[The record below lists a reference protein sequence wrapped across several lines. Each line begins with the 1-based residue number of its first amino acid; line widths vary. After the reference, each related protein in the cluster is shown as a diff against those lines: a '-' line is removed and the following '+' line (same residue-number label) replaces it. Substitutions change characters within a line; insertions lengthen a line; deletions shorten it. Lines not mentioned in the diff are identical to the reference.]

1 MISLPRPI
9 ASITTYNAAKPK
21 ISPTL
26 CMTDGSIFP
35 VGGNMKLAV
44 KSPILKSKHT
54 QNEIFWG
61 FVKFLKNLFI
71 LFILRILISKINRKE
86 QRDIIDILKEKELYF
101 NMAVTKTKVI
111 DIDTSGAVKN
121 VDQLTKSFVPLRQQ
135 IKQLRDQLAQLEVGS
150 EEFNR
155 ISKELADLQQK
166 NIEITEAAKYSNR
179 DFGAVM
185 SSLTK
190 VSLGLA
196 GGISAISAS
205 ISLLG
210 GDSEKVQK
218 ALAPLTLI
226 MGTIQSFSAI
236 DDGIKS
242 LQGLKNAFSNLGQ
255 SASEANTT
263 IEKSVNG
270 VSDAVDDLSKTGKKS
285 TNVLKGV
292 AGGFKK
298 AALAVK
304 SFIAANPLLSALAA
318 TIAAISAAVVFLNKK
333 LEENT
338 RVAREEMNLLSQV
351 NTTYDEQNIRLN
363 VLLKTA
369 QDHNQSLEER
379 KKATEALNKIVP
391 EYNSYIDESTGLFK
405 ANNEALKAYL
415 SNLKQKL
422 LLESYEGKIK
432 EYLQKQLEIEEKIN
446 EIRTTGIWF
455 NTQRIRKLEKEK
467 AALDKDI
474 DRLFGRIGDLDLTKA
489 LDDNKVT
496 EPANKGTSKVVSSI
510 KSVVD
515 ALKEMKKVAT
525 DAFNVAFDARTINR
539 AAKGLEN
546 EFTTLF
552 DTIQSTIKKFDLGQ
566 VFTEQ
571 FSDFINKGS
580 NSKFSNVF
588 AGGLFGLGD
597 VFKNTN
603 VFDEIAKEA
612 ENLANEITKINDKLT
627 GKTGNL
633 TASETKLFEQQKKQK
648 EQELESL
655 NQRLEGYKKISES
668 VENYRNKMIELNTQT
683 LNQEIEE
690 SKLNKQLD
698 IQKKYRE
705 ELLNEN
711 YFAESNRNIAN
722 QEAEIESLS
731 KLNEKL
737 RERVKIIQSDAELQ
751 LLFADELKSI
761 NEQILTNERE
771 LANKQIELDITKY
784 DRRKEEAQIYY
795 EQLQLI
801 IGEKTNE
808 LEKKSVLQGLGT
820 PAYNTELEKQKIV
833 VESIKSELFA
843 LEEARNQNLIAEEEY
858 NARML
863 QLKAYLVA
871 EEKKLDETRVGNA
884 VSAVNTYVG
893 VFQSVTGSISNLL
906 NEQMNKYDENSEQY
920 KQLQVA
926 NSWITTLSGSLSAF
940 MSGIQSGIPWP
951 GNLIL
956 AGVLGASTFATGVA
970 QINNMKSNNYS
981 NALTSSASSVGTSEY
996 ETEVYRQQSDM
1007 FSNVKDSKVYVLEN
1021 EISSVQRKV
1030 AVREF
1035 NTTY

>member
-1 MISLPRPI
+1 MS
-9 ASITTYNAAKPK
+9 T
-21 ISPTL
+21 
-26 CMTDGSIFP
+26 
-35 VGGNMKLAV
+35 
-44 KSPILKSKHT
+44 
-54 QNEIFWG
+54 
-61 FVKFLKNLFI
+61 
-71 LFILRILISKINRKE
+71 
-86 QRDIIDILKEKELYF
+86 
-101 NMAVTKTKVI
+101 TKTKVI

-121 VDQLTKSFVPLRQQ
+121 VENLTRSFVPLRQQ

-150 EEFNR
+150 EEFNK

-242 LQGLKNAFSNLGQ
+242 LQGLKNAFSGLGQ
-255 SASEANTT
+255 TADETNTT
-263 IEKSVNG
+263 ITKTVNG
-270 VSDAVDDLSKTGKKS
+270 VSDAVDDLSKKGKKS

-298 AALAVK
+298 LALAVK
-304 SFIAANPLLSALAA
+304 SFIAANPLLAAIAA
-318 TIAAISAAVVFLNKK
+318 TIAAIGAAIVFLNKK
-333 LEENT
+333 MEENG
-338 RVAREEMNLLSQV
+338 RIAREEANLLSQV
-351 NTTYDEQNIRLN
+351 NTSYEEQNIRLN

-369 QDHNQSLEER
+369 KDNNQSLEER
-379 KKATEALNKIVP
+379 KKVTEELNKIVP
-391 EYNSYIDESTGLFK
+391 DFNAQIDETTGLFK
-405 ANNEALKAYL
+405 ANNEALQTYL
-415 SNLKQKL
+415 NNLKQKL
-422 LLESYEGKIK
+422 LLETYEGKIK
-432 EYLQKQLEIEEKIN
+432 ENLQKQLEIEEKIN
-446 EIRTTGIWF
+446 EIRATGMFFI
-455 NTQRIRKLEKEK
+455 TQRIKALEEEK
-467 AALDKDI
+467 AALEKVNEGY
-474 DRLFGRIGDLDLTKA
+474 FSKIGDLDMSKA

-496 EPANKGTSKVVSSI
+496 ETVKNSSKVVQSV
-510 KSVVD
+510 KSVID
-515 ALKEMKKVAT
+515 ALKEMKKVAN
-525 DAFNVAFDARTINR
+525 DAWSTAFDARMVNR
-539 AAKGLEN
+539 VSKGVET

-566 VFTEQ
+566 VLTEQ

-588 AGGLFGLGD
+588 SGGLFGLDD

-612 ENLANEITKINDKLT
+612 ENLANEITKINDKLI

-633 TASETKLFEQQKKQK
+633 TAAETKLFETQKKEK

-711 YFAESNRNIAN
+711 YFAESNRNIET

-737 RERVKIIQSDAELQ
+737 KERKSIIESDAELQ
-751 LLFADELKSI
+751 LLFADELKNL
-761 NEQILTNERE
+761 NEQILNNERE
-771 LANKQIELDITKY
+771 IANKEIELDVNKY
-784 DRRKEEAQIYY
+784 NRRKEEAQLYY
-795 EQLQLI
+795 EQLQLL
-801 IGEKTNE
+801 IGEKTDE
-808 LEKKSVLQGLGT
+808 LENRNILQGLGS
-820 PAYNTELEKQKIV
+820 PSYNTEFEKQKLV
-833 VESIKSELFA
+833 VETIQNEMVA
-843 LEEARNQNLIAEEEY
+843 LEEARNQNLIAEEVY
-858 NARML
+858 NNRML
-863 QLKAYLVA
+863 QLKAYLVE
-871 EEKKLDETRVGNA
+871 EEKKLDKSRVDSA
-884 VSAVNTYVG
+884 ISAVNTYVG
-893 VFQSVTGSISNLL
+893 VFNSVTSTIGSLL
-906 NEQMNKYDENSEQY
+906 QTQMDKYDENSEEF

-926 NSWITTLSGSLSAF
+926 NGWLTTLSGSLSAF
-940 MSGIQSGIPWP
+940 MSGFQSGIPWP

-956 AGVLGASTFATGVA
+956 ATALGGMTFAAGAA
-970 QINNMKSNNYS
+970 QISNMQSGNYS
-981 NALTSSASSVGTSEY
+981 NSLTSGATNVGSEY
-996 ETEVYRQQSDM
+996 ETTVYQQQTETL
-1007 FSNVKDSKVYVLEN
+1007 SNVKDQRVFVLEN
-1021 EISSVQRKV
+1021 DITRTQRRV
-1030 AVREF
+1030 AVRE
-1035 NTTY
+1035 NNVTY

>member
-1 MISLPRPI
+1 MS
-9 ASITTYNAAKPK
+9 T
-21 ISPTL
+21 
-26 CMTDGSIFP
+26 
-35 VGGNMKLAV
+35 
-44 KSPILKSKHT
+44 
-54 QNEIFWG
+54 
-61 FVKFLKNLFI
+61 
-71 LFILRILISKINRKE
+71 
-86 QRDIIDILKEKELYF
+86 
-101 NMAVTKTKVI
+101 TKTKII

-166 NIEITEAAKYSNR
+166 NIEITEAAKYSNK

-210 GDSEKVQK
+210 GDSEKIQK

-255 SASEANTT
+255 TASEANTT
-263 IEKSVNG
+263 IEKTVNG
-270 VSDAVDDLSKTGKKS
+270 VADSVDDLSKTGKKS

-333 LEENT
+333 MEENG
-338 RVAREEMNLLSQV
+338 RIAREEANLLSQV

-432 EYLQKQLEIEEKIN
+432 EYLQEQLEIEEKIN
-446 EIRTTGIWF
+446 EIRATGMFF
-455 NTQRIRKLEKEK
+455 NTQRIKALEEK
-467 AALDKDI
+467 KAQIEKDI
-474 DRLFGRIGDLDLTKA
+474 DRLFGRISDLDLTKA
-489 LDDNKVT
+489 LNDNKVT
-496 EPANKGTSKVVSSI
+496 EPANKGATSKVVNSI

-515 ALKEMKKVAT
+515 ALKEMKKVAN
-525 DAFNVAFDARTINR
+525 DAWNTAFDARTINR
-539 AAKGLEN
+539 VAKGIET

-552 DTIQSTIKKFDLGQ
+552 DTIQSTMKKFDLAQ

-571 FSDFINKGS
+571 FDDFINKGS
-580 NSKFSNVF
+580 NSKFFDTFKN
-588 AGGLFGLGD
+588 GLFGLDD
-597 VFKNTN
+597 VLKDTN
-603 VFDEIAKEA
+603 VFDVIAKEA
-612 ENLANEITKINDKLT
+612 ENLANEIEQINDKLT
-627 GKTGNL
+627 EKTGNL
-633 TASETKLFEQQKKQK
+633 TASETKLFETQKKQK

-655 NQRLEGYKKISES
+655 NKRLEGYKKITEG
-668 VENYRNKMIELNTQT
+668 VEKYRSAMIELSNKT

-690 SKLNKQLD
+690 SKLNQQLE

-705 ELLNEN
+705 ELLNGN

-722 QEAEIESLS
+722 QESEIESLS
-731 KLNEKL
+731 ELNEKL
-737 RERVKIIQSDAELQ
+737 KERVKIIQSDAELQ
-751 LLFADELKSI
+751 LLFADELKNI
-761 NEQILTNERE
+761 NEQILANERE
-771 LANKQIELDITKY
+771 LANKQIELDVNKY
-784 DRRKEEAQIYY
+784 NRRKEAAQLYY
-795 EQLQLI
+795 EELQLL
-801 IGEKTNE
+801 IGEKTDE
-808 LEKKSVLQGLGT
+808 LEKKNILQGLGT
-820 PAYNTELEKQKIV
+820 PSYNTELEKQKLV
-833 VESIKSELFA
+833 VETIQNELFA
-843 LEEARNQNLIAEEEY
+843 LEEARNQNLIAEEVY
-858 NARML
+858 NNRML
-863 QLKAYLVA
+863 QLKAQLVE
-871 EEKKLDETRVGNA
+871 EEKKLDKSRVDSA
-884 VSAVNTYVG
+884 ISAVNTYVG
-893 VFQSVTGSISNLL
+893 VFNSVTSTIGSLL
-906 NEQMNKYDENSEQY
+906 QTQMDKYDENSEEF

-926 NSWITTLSGSLSAF
+926 NGWLTTLSGSLSAF
-940 MSGIQSGIPWP
+940 MSGFQSGIPFP

-956 AGVLGASTFATGVA
+956 ATALGGMTFAAGAA
-970 QINNMKSNNYS
+970 QISNMQSGNYS
-981 NALTSSASSVGTSEY
+981 NSLTSGATNVGSEY
-996 ETEVYRQQSDM
+996 ETTVYQQQAETL
-1007 FSNVKDSKVYVLEN
+1007 SNVKDSKVYVLEN
-1021 EISSVQRKV
+1021 EISNVQRKV
-1030 AVREF
+1030 AVRE
-1035 NTTY
+1035 NNVTY

>member
-1 MISLPRPI
+1 MS
-9 ASITTYNAAKPK
+9 T
-21 ISPTL
+21 
-26 CMTDGSIFP
+26 
-35 VGGNMKLAV
+35 
-44 KSPILKSKHT
+44 
-54 QNEIFWG
+54 
-61 FVKFLKNLFI
+61 
-71 LFILRILISKINRKE
+71 
-86 QRDIIDILKEKELYF
+86 
-101 NMAVTKTKVI
+101 TKTKVI
-111 DIDTSGAVKN
+111 DISTGQAQKN
-121 VDQLTKSFVPLRQQ
+121 VENLTKSFVPLRTQ
-135 IKQLRDQLAQLEVGS
+135 IKMLKDQLAQLEEGS
-150 EEFNR
+150 VEYNR
-155 ISKELADLQQK
+155 AAKQLAEIQQRQ
-166 NIEITEAAKYSNR
+166 IEITEAAKYSNR

-242 LQGLKNAFSNLGQ
+242 LQGLKNAFSGLSQ
-255 SASEANTT
+255 TASETNST
-263 IEKSVNG
+263 ITKTVDG

-304 SFIAANPLLSALAA
+304 SFIAANPLLTVIAA
-318 TIAAISAAVVFLNKK
+318 SIAAIGSAIVFLNKK
-333 LEENT
+333 MEENG
-338 RVAREEMNLLSQV
+338 RIAREEANLLSQV

-391 EYNSYIDESTGLFK
+391 EYNAQIDESTGLFK
-405 ANNEALKAYL
+405 ANNEALQTYL
-415 SNLKQKL
+415 NNLKQKL

-474 DRLFGRIGDLDLTKA
+474 DRLFGRISDLDLTKA
-489 LDDNKVT
+489 LDDNKVVET
-496 EPANKGTSKVVSSI
+496 VKKDTSKSVVSSI

-515 ALKEMKKVAT
+515 ALKEMKKVAN
-525 DAFNVAFDARTINR
+525 DAWSTVFDARSINR
-539 AAKGLEN
+539 AAKGIET

-566 VFTEQ
+566 VLTEQ

-588 AGGLFGLGD
+588 SGGLFGLGD
-597 VFKNTN
+597 VLKDTN

-612 ENLANEITKINDKLT
+612 ENLADEITKINDKLI

-633 TASETKLFEQQKKQK
+633 TASETKLFETQKKQK

-690 SKLNKQLD
+690 SKLSKQLD
-698 IQKKYRE
+698 IQKKYRD

-711 YFAESNRNIAN
+711 YFAESNRNIAT
-722 QEAEIESLS
+722 QESEIESLTE
-731 KLNEKL
+731 LNEKL
-737 RERVKIIQSDAELQ
+737 KERVKIIESDKELQ
-751 LLFADELKSI
+751 LLFADELKNI

-771 LANKQIELDITKY
+771 LANKQIELDVNKY
-784 DRRKEEAQIYY
+784 NRRKEEAQLYY

-801 IGEKTNE
+801 VGEKVE
-808 LEKKSVLQGLGT
+808 KLENRNILQGLGS
-820 PAYNTELEKQKIV
+820 PSYNTELEKQKIV
-833 VESIKSELFA
+833 VESIQNEMLA
-843 LEEARNQNLIAEEEY
+843 LETARTQNLIAEEEY

-863 QLKAYLVA
+863 ELKSHLVA

-893 VFQSVTGSISNLL
+893 VFNSVTGSISNLL

-956 AGVLGASTFATGVA
+956 AGVLGASTFATGAA

-996 ETEVYRQQSDM
+996 ETEVYRQQSEM
-1007 FSNVKDSKVYVLEN
+1007 FSNVKDQRVIVVEN
-1021 EISSVQRKV
+1021 DITSVQRKV
-1030 AVREF
+1030 EVREHSV
-1035 NTTY
+1035 TY

>member
-1 MISLPRPI
+1 MS
-9 ASITTYNAAKPK
+9 T
-21 ISPTL
+21 
-26 CMTDGSIFP
+26 
-35 VGGNMKLAV
+35 
-44 KSPILKSKHT
+44 
-54 QNEIFWG
+54 
-61 FVKFLKNLFI
+61 
-71 LFILRILISKINRKE
+71 
-86 QRDIIDILKEKELYF
+86 
-101 NMAVTKTKVI
+101 TKTKII

-166 NIEITEAAKYSNR
+166 NIEITEAAKYSNK

-210 GDSEKVQK
+210 GDSEKIQK

-255 SASEANTT
+255 TASEANTT
-263 IEKSVNG
+263 IEKTVNG
-270 VSDAVDDLSKTGKKS
+270 VADSVDDLSKTGKKS

-333 LEENT
+333 MEENG
-338 RVAREEMNLLSQV
+338 RIAREEANLLSQV

-432 EYLQKQLEIEEKIN
+432 EYLQEQLEIEEKIN
-446 EIRTTGIWF
+446 EIRATGMFF
-455 NTQRIRKLEKEK
+455 NTQRIKALEEK
-467 AALDKDI
+467 KAQIEKDI
-474 DRLFGRIGDLDLTKA
+474 DRLFGRISDLDLTKA
-489 LDDNKVT
+489 LNDNKVT
-496 EPANKGTSKVVSSI
+496 EPANKGATSKVVNSI

-515 ALKEMKKVAT
+515 ALKEMKKVAN
-525 DAFNVAFDARTINR
+525 DAWNTAFDARTINR
-539 AAKGLEN
+539 VAKGIET

-552 DTIQSTIKKFDLGQ
+552 DTIQSTMKKFDLAQ

-571 FSDFINKGS
+571 FDDFINKGS
-580 NSKFSNVF
+580 NSKFFDTFKN
-588 AGGLFGLGD
+588 GLFGLDD
-597 VFKNTN
+597 VLKDTN
-603 VFDEIAKEA
+603 VFDVIAKEA
-612 ENLANEITKINDKLT
+612 ENLANEIEQINDKLI

-655 NQRLEGYKKISES
+655 NKRLEAYKKITEG
-668 VENYRNKMIELNTQT
+668 VEKYRLAMIELSNET

-690 SKLNKQLD
+690 SKLNQQLG

-705 ELLNEN
+705 ELLNGN

-731 KLNEKL
+731 RLNEKL
-737 RERVKIIQSDAELQ
+737 KERKSIIESDAELQ
-751 LLFADELKSI
+751 LLFADELKSL
-761 NEQILTNERE
+761 NEQILNNERE
-771 LANKQIELDITKY
+771 LANKQIELDVNKY
-784 DRRKEEAQIYY
+784 NRRKEAAQLYY
-795 EQLQLI
+795 EELQLL
-801 IGEKTNE
+801 IGEKTDE
-808 LEKKSVLQGLGT
+808 LEKKNILQGLGT
-820 PAYNTELEKQKIV
+820 PSYNTELEKQKLV
-833 VESIKSELFA
+833 VETIQNELFA
-843 LEEARNQNLIAEEEY
+843 LEEARNQNLIAEEVY
-858 NARML
+858 NNRML
-863 QLKAYLVA
+863 QLKAQLVE
-871 EEKKLDETRVGNA
+871 EEKKLDKSRVDSA
-884 VSAVNTYVG
+884 ISAVNTYVG
-893 VFQSVTGSISNLL
+893 VFNSVTSTIGSLL
-906 NEQMNKYDENSEQY
+906 QTQMDKYDENSEEF

-926 NSWITTLSGSLSAF
+926 NGWLTTLSGSLSAF
-940 MSGIQSGIPWP
+940 MSGFQSGIPFP

-956 AGVLGASTFATGVA
+956 ATALGGMTFAAGAA
-970 QINNMKSNNYS
+970 QISNMQSGNYS
-981 NALTSSASSVGTSEY
+981 NSLTSGATNVGSEY
-996 ETEVYRQQSDM
+996 ETTVYQQQAETL
-1007 FSNVKDSKVYVLEN
+1007 SNVKDSKVYVLEN
-1021 EISSVQRKV
+1021 EISNVQRKV
-1030 AVREF
+1030 AVRE
-1035 NTTY
+1035 NNVTY

>member
-1 MISLPRPI
+1 
-9 ASITTYNAAKPK
+9 
-21 ISPTL
+21 
-26 CMTDGSIFP
+26 
-35 VGGNMKLAV
+35 
-44 KSPILKSKHT
+44 
-54 QNEIFWG
+54 
-61 FVKFLKNLFI
+61 
-71 LFILRILISKINRKE
+71 
-86 QRDIIDILKEKELYF
+86 
-101 NMAVTKTKVI
+101 MAVTKTKVI

-150 EEFNR
+150 EEFNK
-155 ISKELADLQQK
+155 ISKELSELQQK
-166 NIEITEAAKYSNR
+166 NIEITEAAKYSNK

-185 SSLTK
+185 YSLTK

-196 GGISAISAS
+196 GGINAISAS

-242 LQGLKNAFSNLGQ
+242 LQGLKNAFSGLGQ
-255 SASEANTT
+255 AASEANSN
-263 IEKSVNG
+263 IEKTVNG
-270 VSDAVDDLSKTGKKS
+270 VSDAVDDLSKKGKKS
-285 TNVLKGV
+285 TNVLV
-292 AGGFKK
+292 SGFKK

-304 SFIAANPLLSALAA
+304 SFIAANPLLTVIAA
-318 TIAAISAAVVFLNKK
+318 SIAAIGAAVVFLNKK

-379 KKATEALNKIVP
+379 KKAVNELNKIVP
-391 EYNSYIDESTGLFK
+391 KYNAQISENTGLFK

-432 EYLQKQLEIEEKIN
+432 EYLQEQLEIEEKIN
-446 EIRTTGIWF
+446 EIRATGMFF
-455 NTQRIRKLEKEK
+455 NTQRIKALEEK
-467 AALDKDI
+467 KAQIEKDI

-489 LDDNKVT
+489 LNDNKVN
-496 EPANKGTSKVVSSI
+496 ESVKNSS
-510 KSVVD
+510 KSVVQSVKSVID
-515 ALKEMKKVAT
+515 AFKEMKKVAT
-525 DAFNVAFDARTINR
+525 DAFNTAFDARTINR
-539 AAKGLEN
+539 AAKGLAT

-566 VFTEQ
+566 VLTEQ

-580 NSKFSNVF
+580 NSKFFDVF
-588 AGGLFGLGD
+588 AGGLFGLDD

-612 ENLANEITKINDKLT
+612 TNLANQIEQINDKLT
-627 GKTGNL
+627 EKTGNL
-633 TASETKLFEQQKKQK
+633 TAAQSKLFETQKKEK

-722 QEAEIESLS
+722 QEVEIESLTE
-731 KLNEKL
+731 LNEKL
-737 RERVKIIQSDAELQ
+737 KERVKIIESDKELQ
-751 LLFADELKSI
+751 LLFANELKSI
-761 NEQILTNERE
+761 NEQILNNERE
-771 LANKQIELDITKY
+771 LANKQIELDVNKY
-784 DRRKEEAQIYY
+784 NRRKEEAQLYY

-801 IGEKTNE
+801 IGEKTDE

-833 VESIKSELFA
+833 VESIQSEMVA
-843 LEEARNQNLIAEEEY
+843 LEEARNQNLIAEEVY
-858 NARML
+858 NNRML
-863 QLKAYLVA
+863 QLKAYLVE
-871 EEKKLDETRVGNA
+871 EEKKLDETRVSNA
-884 VSAVNTYVG
+884 VNSVNTYMN
-893 VFQSVTGSISNLL
+893 VFQSVTGQISNILQT
-906 NEQMNKYDENSEQY
+906 QMDNYDENSEQY

-926 NSWITTLSGSLSAF
+926 NSWINTLSGSLAAF

-970 QINNMKSNNYS
+970 QINNMQSGNHS

-996 ETEVYRQQSDM
+996 ETEVFRQQSDM

-1021 EISSVQRKV
+1021 EISNVQRKV
-1030 AVREF
+1030 EVREHSV
-1035 NTTY
+1035 TY

>member
-1 MISLPRPI
+1 MS
-9 ASITTYNAAKPK
+9 T
-21 ISPTL
+21 
-26 CMTDGSIFP
+26 
-35 VGGNMKLAV
+35 
-44 KSPILKSKHT
+44 
-54 QNEIFWG
+54 
-61 FVKFLKNLFI
+61 
-71 LFILRILISKINRKE
+71 
-86 QRDIIDILKEKELYF
+86 
-101 NMAVTKTKVI
+101 TKTKVI
-111 DIDTSGAVKN
+111 DIDTSGAVRN
-121 VDQLTKSFVPLRQQ
+121 VDNLTKSFVPLRTQ
-135 IKQLRDQLAQLEVGS
+135 IKQLKDQLAQLEEGTI
-150 EEFNR
+150 EYNR
-155 ISKELADLQQK
+155 AAKELADLQQK
-166 NIEITEAAKYSNR
+166 QIEITETAKYSNR

-210 GDSEKVQK
+210 GDSEKVNK

-255 SASEANTT
+255 TASETNST
-263 IEKSVNG
+263 ITKTVDG
-270 VSDAVDDLSKTGKKS
+270 VSDAVDDLSKKGKKS
-285 TNVLKGV
+285 TNVLV
-292 AGGFKK
+292 SGFKK

-304 SFIAANPLLSALAA
+304 SFIAANPLLSVIAA
-318 TIAAISAAVVFLNKK
+318 SIAAIGAAVVFLNKK

-379 KKATEALNKIVP
+379 KKATETLNKIVP
-391 EYNSYIDESTGLFK
+391 EYNAQIDETTGLFK

-432 EYLQKQLEIEEKIN
+432 EYLQKQLEIEERIN
-446 EIRTTGIWF
+446 EIRATGMFF
-455 NTQRIRKLEKEK
+455 NTQRIKALEEK
-467 AALDKDI
+467 KAQIEKDI
-474 DRLFGRIGDLDLTKA
+474 DRLFGRISDLDLTKA
-489 LDDNKVT
+489 LNDNKVET
-496 EPANKGTSKVVSSI
+496 VNKGATSKVVQSV

-515 ALKEMKKVAT
+515 AFKEMKKVAS
-525 DAFNVAFDARTINR
+525 DAWSTAFDARMVNR
-539 AAKGLEN
+539 VSKGLET

-566 VFTEQ
+566 VLTEQ

-588 AGGLFGLGD
+588 SGGLFGLGD

-612 ENLANEITKINDKLT
+612 ENLANEITKINDKLI

-633 TASETKLFEQQKKQK
+633 TAAETKLFETQKKQK

-655 NQRLEGYKKISES
+655 NQRLEGYKKL
-668 VENYRNKMIELNTQT
+668 VEGVEKYRSAMIELSNQT
-683 LNQEIEE
+683 LEQSIEE

-737 RERVKIIQSDAELQ
+737 KERVKIIQSDKELQ
-751 LLFADELKSI
+751 LLFADELKNI
-761 NEQILTNERE
+761 NEQILNNERE
-771 LANKQIELDITKY
+771 IANKEIELDISKY
-784 DRRKEEAQIYY
+784 DRRKEAAQLYY
-795 EQLQLI
+795 EELQLL
-801 IGEKTNE
+801 IGEKVE
-808 LEKKSVLQGLGT
+808 KLENRNILQGLGT
-820 PAYNTELEKQKIV
+820 PSYNTELEKQKLV
-833 VESIKSELFA
+833 VETIQNEMVA
-843 LEEARNQNLIAEEEY
+843 LETARNQNLIAEEEY
-858 NARML
+858 NNRML
-863 QLKAYLVA
+863 QLKAYLVE
-871 EEKKLDETRVGNA
+871 EEKKLDETRVSNA
-884 VSAVNTYVG
+884 VNAVNTYVG
-893 VFQSVTGSISNLL
+893 VFNSVTSTIGSLL
-906 NEQMNKYDENSEQY
+906 QEQMNKYDEQSEEY
-920 KQLQVA
+920 KQLQIS
-926 NSWITTLSGSLSAF
+926 NSWLTTLAGTISAF
-940 MSGIQSGIPWP
+940 VSGIQSGLKPPLNYIL
-951 GNLIL
+951 GTTL
-956 AGVLGASTFATGVA
+956 AGMTFAAGSA
-970 QINNMKSNNYS
+970 QIRNMQSGTYS
-981 NALTSSASSVGTSEY
+981 NSLTSGATNVGSEY
-996 ETEVYRQQSDM
+996 ETTVFQQQSDM
-1007 FSNVKDSKVYVLEN
+1007 FGKVADSKVYVLEN
-1021 EISSVQRKV
+1021 EISNVQRKV

>member
-1 MISLPRPI
+1 
-9 ASITTYNAAKPK
+9 
-21 ISPTL
+21 
-26 CMTDGSIFP
+26 
-35 VGGNMKLAV
+35 
-44 KSPILKSKHT
+44 
-54 QNEIFWG
+54 
-61 FVKFLKNLFI
+61 
-71 LFILRILISKINRKE
+71 
-86 QRDIIDILKEKELYF
+86 
-101 NMAVTKTKVI
+101 MAVTKTKVI
-111 DIDTSGAVKN
+111 DIDTSQSQKN
-121 VDQLTKSFVPLRQQ
+121 VDNLSKSFVSLRQQ
-135 IKQLRDQLAQLEVGS
+135 MKLLRDQLGQLEVGS

-166 NIEITEAAKYSNR
+166 QIEITEAAKYSNR

-242 LQGLKNAFSNLGQ
+242 LQGLKNAFSGLGQ
-255 SASEANTT
+255 TASEANTT
-263 IEKSVNG
+263 IEKTVNG
-270 VSDAVDDLSKTGKKS
+270 VADAVDDLSKKGKKS

-298 AALAVK
+298 LALAVK
-304 SFIAANPLLSALAA
+304 SFIAANPLLAA
-318 TIAAISAAVVFLNKK
+318 IAASIAAIGAAIVFLNKK
-333 LEENT
+333 MEENG
-338 RVAREEMNLLSQV
+338 RIAREEANLLSQV
-351 NTTYDEQNIRLN
+351 NTSYEEQNIRLN

-369 QDHNQSLEER
+369 RDNNQSLEER
-379 KKATEALNKIVP
+379 KKATEELNKIVP
-391 EYNSYIDESTGLFK
+391 KYNAQIDESTGLFK
-405 ANNEALKAYL
+405 ENNEALKAYL

-474 DRLFGRIGDLDLTKA
+474 DRLFGRISDLDLTKA

-496 EPANKGTSKVVSSI
+496 EPVKNSNKVIQNV
-510 KSVVD
+510 KSVID
-515 ALKEMKKVAT
+515 AFKEMKKVAT
-525 DAFNVAFDARTINR
+525 DAWSTVFDARTINR
-539 AAKGLEN
+539 AAKGIET

-612 ENLANEITKINDKLT
+612 ENLANEITKINDKLI

-633 TASETKLFEQQKKQK
+633 TAAETKLFETQKKQK

-655 NQRLEGYKKISES
+655 NQRLEGYKKL
-668 VENYRNKMIELNTQT
+668 VEGVEKYRSAIIELNTQT

-690 SKLNKQLD
+690 SKLTKQLE

-731 KLNEKL
+731 ELNEKL
-737 RERVKIIQSDAELQ
+737 KERLKII
-751 LLFADELKSI
+751 
-761 NEQILTNERE
+761 
-771 LANKQIELDITKY
+771 
-784 DRRKEEAQIYY
+784 
-795 EQLQLI
+795 
-801 IGEKTNE
+801 
-808 LEKKSVLQGLGT
+808 
-820 PAYNTELEKQKIV
+820 
-833 VESIKSELFA
+833 
-843 LEEARNQNLIAEEEY
+843 
-858 NARML
+858 
-863 QLKAYLVA
+863 
-871 EEKKLDETRVGNA
+871 
-884 VSAVNTYVG
+884 
-893 VFQSVTGSISNLL
+893 
-906 NEQMNKYDENSEQY
+906 
-920 KQLQVA
+920 
-926 NSWITTLSGSLSAF
+926 
-940 MSGIQSGIPWP
+940 
-951 GNLIL
+951 
-956 AGVLGASTFATGVA
+956 
-970 QINNMKSNNYS
+970 
-981 NALTSSASSVGTSEY
+981 
-996 ETEVYRQQSDM
+996 
-1007 FSNVKDSKVYVLEN
+1007 
-1021 EISSVQRKV
+1021 
-1030 AVREF
+1030 
-1035 NTTY
+1035 

>member
-1 MISLPRPI
+1 
-9 ASITTYNAAKPK
+9 
-21 ISPTL
+21 
-26 CMTDGSIFP
+26 
-35 VGGNMKLAV
+35 
-44 KSPILKSKHT
+44 
-54 QNEIFWG
+54 
-61 FVKFLKNLFI
+61 
-71 LFILRILISKINRKE
+71 
-86 QRDIIDILKEKELYF
+86 
-101 NMAVTKTKVI
+101 MAVTKTKVI

-121 VDQLTKSFVPLRQQ
+121 VDQLTKSFVPLRTQ
-135 IKQLRDQLAQLEVGS
+135 IKLLKDQLAQLEVGS
-150 EEFNR
+150 EEFNK

-166 NIEITEAAKYSNR
+166 NIEITEAAKYSNK

-185 SSLTK
+185 YSLTK

-210 GDSEKVQK
+210 GDSEKVNK

-242 LQGLKNAFSNLGQ
+242 LQGLKNAFSGLGQ
-255 SASEANTT
+255 TASEANST
-263 IEKSVNG
+263 IEKTVNG
-270 VSDAVDDLSKTGKKS
+270 VADSVDDLSKKGKKS
-285 TNVLKGV
+285 TNVLV
-292 AGGFKK
+292 SGFKK

-318 TIAAISAAVVFLNKK
+318 TIAAISAAIVFLNKK
-333 LEENT
+333 MEQNG
-338 RVAREEMNLLSQV
+338 RIAREEMNLLSQV

-379 KKATEALNKIVP
+379 KKAVNELNKIVP
-391 EYNSYIDESTGLFK
+391 KYNAQISENTGLFK

-415 SNLKQKL
+415 SNLKQKIA
-422 LLESYEGKIK
+422 LEVYEGKIK
-432 EYLQKQLEIEEKIN
+432 ENLQKQLEIEEKIN
-446 EIRTTGIWF
+446 EIRATGMWF
-455 NTQRIRKLEKEK
+455 NTQRIKALQKEK
-467 AALDKDI
+467 AELEKVNEGY
-474 DRLFGRIGDLDLTKA
+474 FSKIGDLDLTKA
-489 LDDNKVT
+489 LNDNKVT
-496 EPANKGTSKVVSSI
+496 ENVNKGTSKVVSSI

-515 ALKEMKKVAT
+515 ALKEMKKVAN
-525 DAFNVAFDARTINR
+525 DAWNTAFDARTINR
-539 AAKGLEN
+539 AAKGIET
-546 EFTTLF
+546 EFDTLV
-552 DTIQSTIKKFDLGQ
+552 DTIQSTMKKFDLGQ
-566 VFTEQ
+566 VLTEQ
-571 FSDFINKGS
+571 FDDFINKGS
-580 NSKFSNVF
+580 NSKFSNMF

-603 VFDEIAKEA
+603 VFDVIAKEA
-612 ENLANEITKINDKLT
+612 ENLANEIEQINDKLI

-655 NQRLEGYKKISES
+655 NKRLEGYKKISES
-668 VENYRNKMIELNTQT
+668 IENYRNKMIELSNQT
-683 LNQEIEE
+683 LEQSIEE
-690 SKLNKQLD
+690 TKLNKQLD

-722 QEAEIESLS
+722 QESEIESLS

-737 RERVKIIQSDAELQ
+737 RERVKIIQSDKELQ
-751 LLFADELKSI
+751 LLFANELKSL
-761 NEQILTNERE
+761 NEQILNNERE
-771 LANKQIELDITKY
+771 LANKEIELDINKY
-784 DRRKEEAQIYY
+784 NRRKEEAQLYY

-801 IGEKTNE
+801 IGEKTE
-808 LEKKSVLQGLGT
+808 KLENRNILQGLGT
-820 PAYNTELEKQKIV
+820 PSYNTELEKQKIV
-833 VESIKSELFA
+833 VESIQNEMFA
-843 LEEARNQNLIAEEEY
+843 LETARNQNLIAEEEY

-871 EEKKLDETRVGNA
+871 EEKKLDETRVSNA
-884 VSAVNTYVG
+884 VNSVNTYMN
-893 VFQSVTGSISNLL
+893 VFQSVTGQISNILQT
-906 NEQMNKYDENSEQY
+906 QMDNYDENSEQY

-926 NSWITTLSGSLSAF
+926 NSWINTLSGSLAAF

-981 NALTSSASSVGTSEY
+981 NALTSGATNVGSEY
-996 ETEVYRQQSDM
+996 ETTVYQQQAETL
-1007 FSNVKDSKVYVLEN
+1007 SNVKDSKIYVLEN
-1021 EISSVQRKV
+1021 EISSVQRRV

-1035 NTTY
+1035 STTY

>member
-1 MISLPRPI
+1 MS
-9 ASITTYNAAKPK
+9 T
-21 ISPTL
+21 
-26 CMTDGSIFP
+26 
-35 VGGNMKLAV
+35 
-44 KSPILKSKHT
+44 
-54 QNEIFWG
+54 
-61 FVKFLKNLFI
+61 
-71 LFILRILISKINRKE
+71 
-86 QRDIIDILKEKELYF
+86 
-101 NMAVTKTKVI
+101 TKTKVI

-135 IKQLRDQLAQLEVGS
+135 IKQLKDQLAQLEVGS
-150 EEFNR
+150 EEFNK
-155 ISKELADLQQK
+155 ISKELADIQQRQ
-166 NIEITEAAKYSNR
+166 IEITEAAKYSNK

-185 SSLTK
+185 YSLTK

-210 GDSEKVQK
+210 GDSEKLNK

-242 LQGLKNAFSNLGQ
+242 LQGLKNAFSGLGQ
-255 SASEANTT
+255 TASETNST

-270 VSDAVDDLSKTGKKS
+270 VAGAVDDLSKTGKKS
-285 TNVLKGV
+285 TNVLV
-292 AGGFKK
+292 SGFKK

-304 SFIAANPLLSALAA
+304 SFITANPLLSAMAG
-318 TIAAISAAVVFLNKK
+318 TIAAISAAIVFLNKK

-338 RVAREEMNLLSQV
+338 RVAREEANMLSQV
-351 NTTYDEQNIRLN
+351 SNSYEEQTIRLN

-379 KKATEALNKIVP
+379 KKAVSELNKIVP
-391 EYNSYIDESTGLFK
+391 EYNSYIDETTGLFK
-405 ANNEALKAYL
+405 ANNEALQTYL

-432 EYLQKQLEIEEKIN
+432 EYLQKQLEVEEKIN
-446 EIRTTGIWF
+446 EIRATGMFF
-455 NTQRIRKLEKEK
+455 NTQRIRSLEKEK

-474 DRLFGRIGDLDLTKA
+474 DRLFSRIGDLDLTKA
-489 LDDNKVT
+489 LNDNKVN
-496 EPANKGTSKVVSSI
+496 EPAKNGASKVVQSV

-515 ALKEMKKVAT
+515 ALKEMKKVAN
-525 DAFNVAFDARTINR
+525 DAFNVAFDARMINR
-539 AAKGLEN
+539 VSKGIET

-566 VFTEQ
+566 IFTEQ

-580 NSKFSNVF
+580 NSRFFDTFKN
-588 AGGLFGLGD
+588 GLFGLGD

-612 ENLANEITKINDKLT
+612 ENLANEITKINDKLI

-633 TASETKLFEQQKKQK
+633 TVVETKLFETQKKQK

-683 LNQEIEE
+683 LNQEVEE
-690 SKLNKQLD
+690 SKLNQQLG
-698 IQKKYRE
+698 IQKKYRD

-722 QEAEIESLS
+722 QESEIESLS

-737 RERVKIIQSDAELQ
+737 KERVKIIQSDKELQ

-761 NEQILTNERE
+761 NEQILSNERE
-771 LANKQIELDITKY
+771 LANKQIELDVNKY
-784 DRRKEEAQIYY
+784 NRRKEEAQLYY

-801 IGEKTNE
+801 IGEKTDE
-808 LEKKSVLQGLGT
+808 LENRNILQGLGS
-820 PAYNTELEKQKIV
+820 PSYNTEFEKQKLV
-833 VESIKSELFA
+833 VETIQNEMTA
-843 LEEARNQNLIAEEEY
+843 LETARSQNLIAEEVY
-858 NARML
+858 NDRML

-871 EEKKLDETRVGNA
+871 EEKKLDETRVNNA
-884 VSAVNTYVG
+884 VNAVNTYVG
-893 VFQSVTGSISNLL
+893 VFNSVTSTIGGLL
-906 NEQMNKYDENSEQY
+906 QEQMNKYDENSEQY
-920 KQLQVA
+920 KQLQIA
-926 NSWITTLSGSLSAF
+926 NGWLTTLSGSLSAF
-940 MSGIQSGIPWP
+940 MSGFQSGLSFPA
-951 GNLIL
+951 NLIL
-956 AGVLGASTFATGVA
+956 ATALGGMTFATGAA
-970 QINNMKSNNYS
+970 QISQMQSGNHS
-981 NALTSSASSVGTSEY
+981 NALTSSASSVGSEY
-996 ETEVYRQQSDM
+996 ETTVYQQQAETL
-1007 FSNVKDSKVYVLEN
+1007 SNVKDQRVFVLEN
-1021 EISSVQRKV
+1021 DITRTQRRV
-1030 AVREF
+1030 AVRE
-1035 NTTY
+1035 NNVTY

>member
-1 MISLPRPI
+1 
-9 ASITTYNAAKPK
+9 
-21 ISPTL
+21 
-26 CMTDGSIFP
+26 
-35 VGGNMKLAV
+35 
-44 KSPILKSKHT
+44 
-54 QNEIFWG
+54 
-61 FVKFLKNLFI
+61 
-71 LFILRILISKINRKE
+71 
-86 QRDIIDILKEKELYF
+86 
-101 NMAVTKTKVI
+101 MAVTKTKVI
-111 DIDTSGAVKN
+111 DIDTSGAVRN

-150 EEFNR
+150 EEFNK

-218 ALAPLTLI
+218 ALAPITLL
-226 MGTIQSFSAI
+226 MASIQSFSAI

-242 LQGLKNAFSNLGQ
+242 LQGLKNAFSGLSQ
-255 SASEANTT
+255 TASETNST
-263 IEKSVNG
+263 ITKTVDG
-270 VSDAVDDLSKTGKKS
+270 VSDAVDDLSKKGKKS

-298 AALAVK
+298 LALAVK
-304 SFIAANPLLSALAA
+304 SFIAANPLLSVIAA
-318 TIAAISAAVVFLNKK
+318 SIAAIGSAIVFLNKK
-333 LEENT
+333 MEQNG
-338 RVAREEMNLLSQV
+338 RIAREEMNLLSQV
-351 NTTYDEQNIRLN
+351 NTSYEEQTVRLN

-379 KKATEALNKIVP
+379 KKAVSELNKIVP

-432 EYLQKQLEIEEKIN
+432 EYLQEQLELEERIN
-446 EIRTTGIWF
+446 EIRATGMFF
-455 NTQRIRKLEKEK
+455 NTQRIKALEEK
-467 AALDKDI
+467 KAQIEKDI

-489 LDDNKVT
+489 LNDNKVT
-496 EPANKGTSKVVSSI
+496 ETVKNSSKSVVQSV

-515 ALKEMKKVAT
+515 ALKEMKKVAS
-525 DAFNVAFDARTINR
+525 DAWSTAFDARTINR
-539 AAKGLEN
+539 VAKGIET

-552 DTIQSTIKKFDLGQ
+552 DTIQSTMKKFDLGQ
-566 VFTEQ
+566 IFTEQ
-571 FSDFINKGS
+571 FDDFINKGS

-588 AGGLFGLGD
+588 SGGLFGLGD

-612 ENLANEITKINDKLT
+612 ENLANEIEQINNKLI

-633 TASETKLFEQQKKQK
+633 TAAETKLFETQKKEK

-655 NQRLEGYKKISES
+655 NQRLEAYKKITEG

-698 IQKKYRE
+698 IQKKYRD

-722 QEAEIESLS
+722 QEAEIESLTQ
-731 KLNEKL
+731 LNEKL

-771 LANKQIELDITKY
+771 LANKQIELDINKY
-784 DRRKEEAQIYY
+784 NRRKEAAQNYY

-801 IGEKTNE
+801 IGEKTDE
-808 LEKKSVLQGLGT
+808 LEKKNILQGLGT
-820 PAYNTELEKQKIV
+820 PSYSTDLEKQKIV
-833 VESIKSELFA
+833 VESIQSEMIA
-843 LEEARNQNLIAEEEY
+843 LETARNQNLIAEEEY

-863 QLKAYLVA
+863 ELKSHLVA

-893 VFQSVTGSISNLL
+893 VFNSVTSTIGGLL
-906 NEQMNKYDENSEQY
+906 QEQMNKYDENSEEY
-920 KQLQVA
+920 KNLQVA

-956 AGVLGASTFATGVA
+956 AGVLGASTFATGAA

-996 ETEVYRQQSDM
+996 ETEVFRQQTDM

-1021 EISSVQRKV
+1021 EISNVQRKV
-1030 AVREF
+1030 EVREHSV
-1035 NTTY
+1035 TY

>member
-1 MISLPRPI
+1 MS
-9 ASITTYNAAKPK
+9 T
-21 ISPTL
+21 
-26 CMTDGSIFP
+26 
-35 VGGNMKLAV
+35 V
-44 KSPILKSKHT
+44 
-54 QNEIFWG
+54 
-61 FVKFLKNLFI
+61 
-71 LFILRILISKINRKE
+71 
-86 QRDIIDILKEKELYF
+86 
-101 NMAVTKTKVI
+101 KTKVI
-111 DIDTSGAVKN
+111 DIDTSQSQKN
-121 VDQLTKSFVPLRQQ
+121 VENLSKSFVSLRQQ
-135 IKQLRDQLAQLEVGS
+135 MKLLRDQLGQLEVGS
-150 EEFNR
+150 EEFNK

-242 LQGLKNAFSNLGQ
+242 LQGLKNAFSGLSQ
-255 SASEANTT
+255 TASETNTT
-263 IEKSVNG
+263 IEKTVNG
-270 VSDAVDDLSKTGKKS
+270 VAGAVDDLSKKGKKS

-292 AGGFKK
+292 TSGFKK

-304 SFIAANPLLSALAA
+304 SFIAANPLLAAIGA
-318 TIAAISAAVVFLNKK
+318 TIAAIGAAIVFLNKK
-333 LEENT
+333 MEENG
-338 RVAREEMNLLSQV
+338 RIAREEANLLSQV
-351 NTTYDEQNIRLN
+351 SNSYEEQNIRLN

-369 QDHNQSLEER
+369 RDNNQSLEER
-379 KKATEALNKIVP
+379 KKAVSELNKIVP
-391 EYNSYIDESTGLFK
+391 EYNAQIDETTGLFK
-405 ANNEALKAYL
+405 ENNEALKAYL
-415 SNLKQKL
+415 NNLKQKL

-446 EIRTTGIWF
+446 EIRATGMFF

-474 DRLFGRIGDLDLTKA
+474 DRLFGRISDLDLTKA

-496 EPANKGTSKVVSSI
+496 EPVKKDASKVVQSV
-510 KSVVD
+510 KSVID
-515 ALKEMKKVAT
+515 AFKEMKKVAN
-525 DAFNVAFDARTINR
+525 DAWSVVFDARTINR
-539 AAKGLEN
+539 VAKGIEN

-552 DTIQSTIKKFDLGQ
+552 DTIQSTMKKFDLGQ

-580 NSKFSNVF
+580 NSKFFDTFKN
-588 AGGLFGLGD
+588 GLFGLD
-597 VFKNTN
+597 YVFKNTN

-612 ENLANEITKINDKLT
+612 ENLANEIEQINDKLI

-633 TASETKLFEQQKKQK
+633 TASETKLFETQKKQK

-655 NQRLEGYKKISES
+655 NKRLEGYKKITEG
-668 VENYRNKMIELNTQT
+668 VEKYRSAMIELNNQT

-690 SKLNKQLD
+690 SKLTKQLE
-698 IQKKYRE
+698 IQKRYRD

-711 YFAESNRNIAN
+711 YFAESNRNIAT

-731 KLNEKL
+731 ELNERLK
-737 RERVKIIQSDAELQ
+737 ERVKIIQSDKELQ

-761 NEQILTNERE
+761 NEQILANERE
-771 LANKQIELDITKY
+771 LANKQIELDVNKY
-784 DRRKEEAQIYY
+784 NRRKEAAQLYY
-795 EQLQLI
+795 EELQLL
-801 IGEKTNE
+801 IGEKVE
-808 LEKKSVLQGLGT
+808 KLENRNILQGLGT
-820 PAYNTELEKQKIV
+820 PSYNTELEKQKLIV
-833 VESIKSELFA
+833 DSIQNEVFA
-843 LEEARNQNLIAEEEY
+843 LEEARNQNLIKEEEY

-863 QLKAYLVA
+863 QLKAQLVA
-871 EEKKLDETRVGNA
+871 EEKKLDETRVSNA

-893 VFQSVTGSISNLL
+893 VFNSVTGQISNILQT
-906 NEQMNKYDENSEQY
+906 QMDNYDENSEQY

-956 AGVLGASTFATGVA
+956 AGVLGASTFATGAA
-970 QINNMKSNNYS
+970 QISNMQSGNHS

-996 ETEVYRQQSDM
+996 ETEVFRQQAETL
-1007 FSNVKDSKVYVLEN
+1007 SNVKDQRVFVLEN
-1021 EISSVQRKV
+1021 DITRTQRRV
-1030 AVREF
+1030 AVRE
-1035 NTTY
+1035 NNVTY

>member
-1 MISLPRPI
+1 MS
-9 ASITTYNAAKPK
+9 T
-21 ISPTL
+21 
-26 CMTDGSIFP
+26 
-35 VGGNMKLAV
+35 
-44 KSPILKSKHT
+44 
-54 QNEIFWG
+54 
-61 FVKFLKNLFI
+61 
-71 LFILRILISKINRKE
+71 
-86 QRDIIDILKEKELYF
+86 
-101 NMAVTKTKVI
+101 TKTKVI
-111 DIDTSGAVKN
+111 DIDTSQSQKN
-121 VDQLTKSFVPLRQQ
+121 VENLSKSFVSLRQQ
-135 IKQLRDQLAQLEVGS
+135 MKLLRDQLGQLEVGS
-150 EEFNR
+150 EEFNK

-210 GDSEKVQK
+210 GDSEKIQR

-255 SASEANTT
+255 TASETNTN
-263 IEKSVNG
+263 IEKTVNG
-270 VSDAVDDLSKTGKKS
+270 VSDAVDDLSKKGKKS

-298 AALAVK
+298 LALAVK
-304 SFIAANPLLSALAA
+304 SFIAANPLLAA
-318 TIAAISAAVVFLNKK
+318 IGASIAAIGAAIVFLNKK

-338 RVAREEMNLLSQV
+338 RVAREEANMLSQV
-351 NTTYDEQNIRLN
+351 SNSYEEQNIRLN

-369 QDHNQSLEER
+369 RDHNQSLEER
-379 KKATEALNKIVP
+379 KKATEELNKIVP

-405 ANNEALKAYL
+405 ENNEALKAYL

-446 EIRTTGIWF
+446 EIRATGIWF
-455 NTQRIRKLEKEK
+455 NTQRIRSLEKEK
-467 AALDKDI
+467 AALEKDI
-474 DRLFGRIGDLDLTKA
+474 DRLFGRISDLDLTKA

-496 EPANKGTSKVVSSI
+496 EPVKKDASKVVQSV
-510 KSVVD
+510 KSVID

-525 DAFNVAFDARTINR
+525 DAWSTAFDARTINR
-539 AAKGLEN
+539 AAKGIET
-546 EFTTLF
+546 EFTILF
-552 DTIQSTIKKFDLGQ
+552 DTIQSTIKKFDIGN

-571 FSDFINKGS
+571 FDDFINKGS
-580 NSKFSNVF
+580 KSKFFDTF

-597 VFKNTN
+597 VLKDTN
-603 VFDEIAKEA
+603 VFDEIAKES
-612 ENLANEITKINDKLT
+612 ENLANEITKINDKLI

-633 TASETKLFEQQKKQK
+633 TAAETKLFEQQKKQK

-655 NQRLEGYKKISES
+655 NKRLEGYKKLVEG
-668 VENYRNKMIELNTQT
+668 VENYRNKMIELSNQT
-683 LNQEIEE
+683 LNQEVEE
-690 SKLNKQLD
+690 SKLNQQLG

-722 QEAEIESLS
+722 QEAEIESLTE
-731 KLNEKL
+731 LNEKL
-737 RERVKIIQSDAELQ
+737 KERVKIIQSNKELQ
-751 LLFADELKSI
+751 LLFADELKNI
-761 NEQILTNERE
+761 NEQILANERE
-771 LANKQIELDITKY
+771 LANKEIELDISKY
-784 DRRKEEAQIYY
+784 NRRKEAAQLYY
-795 EQLQLI
+795 EELQLL
-801 IGEKTNE
+801 IGEKVE
-808 LEKKSVLQGLGT
+808 KLENRNILQGLGT

-833 VESIKSELFA
+833 VEAIKSELFA
-843 LEEARNQNLIAEEEY
+843 LETARTQNLIAEEVY
-858 NARML
+858 NDRML
-863 QLKAYLVA
+863 QLKAQLVA
-871 EEKKLDETRVGNA
+871 EEKKLDENRVSNA
-884 VSAVNTYVG
+884 VSAVNTYMN
-893 VFQSVTGSISNLL
+893 VFGSVTSTIGSLL
-906 NEQMNKYDENSEQY
+906 QTQMDMYDENSEEY

-926 NSWITTLSGSLSAF
+926 NSWINTLSGSLSAF

-956 AGVLGASTFATGVA
+956 AGVLGASTFATGAA
-970 QINNMKSNNYS
+970 QINNMQSGNHS

-996 ETEVYRQQSDM
+996 ETEVFRQQSDM
-1007 FSNVKDSKVYVLEN
+1007 FGKVADQRVIVLEN
-1021 EISSVQRKV
+1021 DITRTQKRV
-1030 AVREF
+1030 AVREHSV
-1035 NTTY
+1035 TY